1 MGDLIKFP
9 SELNKYVDFKTD
21 NKEVEKFNNMIE
33 KVFSVIEETY
43 PELED
48 IHESDYVLIAEAI
61 TSAAMRS
68 QNIEHPLQEFAD
80 ENMIEFFEEYGL

>member
-1 MGDLIKFP
+1 MGNLIKFP
-9 SELNKYVDFKTD
+9 SELNKYVNFKTED
-21 NKEVEKFNNMIE
+21 KEVEKFNNMIE

-48 IHESDYVLIAEAI
+48 IYESDYVLIAEAI

-68 QNIEHPLQEFAD
+68 QDIEHPLQEFAD